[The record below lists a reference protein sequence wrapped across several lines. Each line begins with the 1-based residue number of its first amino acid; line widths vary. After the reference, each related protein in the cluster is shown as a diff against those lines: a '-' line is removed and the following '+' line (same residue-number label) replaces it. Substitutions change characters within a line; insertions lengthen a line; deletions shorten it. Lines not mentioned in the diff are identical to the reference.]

1 MALTTYA
8 ELKTAVARWTGGS
21 DASTAATT
29 GMTNTIDDLVTIAE
43 SRIFR
48 ESRTKDTE
56 ASISTAIASGVIA
69 VPSDYIALKF
79 AYVDGSPVQTL
90 QPRPA
95 EWIYSNYSTRSATGK
110 PKFIA
115 RETTNFIFGPYADSG
130 YTVKGVYYKRLT
142 ALSSAVHNLFLNNP
156 DLYLFGCLAESIIL
170 IGRDDRIPLWEAKYN
185 KILND
190 INGVDKTSET
200 ANASLQMRLG

>member
-1 MALTTYA
+1 MAITTYA

-21 DASTAATT
+21 DASTAATLGLT
-29 GMTNTIDDLVTIAE
+29 DSIDDLVTVAE

-48 ESRTKDTE
+48 ETRTKDTE
-56 ASISTAIASGVIA
+56 ASLSTAIASGVIA

-79 AYVDGSPVQTL
+79 SYVDGTPVQKL
-90 QPRPA
+90 ERRSA
-95 EWIYSNYSTRSATGK
+95 EWIYSNYGTRSANGK

-115 RETTNFIFGPYADSG
+115 RETTNFIFGPYPDSG
-130 YTVKGVYYKRLT
+130 YTIKGVYFKKLA
-142 ALSSAVHNLFLNNP
+142 ALSTAVHNLFTNNP

-170 IGRDDRIPLWEAKYN
+170 IGRDDRIPLWEAKYI

-190 INGVDKTSET
+190 VNGFARAEDVSGS
-200 ANASLQMRLG
+200 SLQMRLG